1 MKKVAYNMSINL
13 SVKKTLM
20 FILFNLVW
28 LTALAHIIYTGIQP
42 YPHYISGEQM
52 TADHS
57 VIAMVCGYCSLY
69 FVVGNLLKL
78 SQFWDRHRYWA
89 YVVLSAVLL
98 FQSFVAAVAAIHAP
112 PYIAAFIINCMFFL
126 LLHFVFYPIF
136 AISRKYMK
144 PKTA

>member
-1 MKKVAYNMSINL
+1 MKKVVYYMSINL
-13 SVKKTLM
+13 SVKKPLV

-28 LTALAHIIYTGIQP
+28 LTALAYIIYTGIQP

-52 TADHS
+52 TAYHS
-57 VIAMVCGYCSLY
+57 AIAMVCGYYSLY

-98 FQSFVAAVAAIHAP
+98 F
-112 PYIAAFIINCMFFL
+112 
-126 LLHFVFYPIF
+126 
-136 AISRKYMK
+136 
-144 PKTA
+144 